1 MGWGFESLQGHAKRR
16 GKLPRFKYNIGQ
28 KVLYRGK
35 EYEVQFQDRKGVRD
49 PNEAVYYLKDGP
61 MVKESDLKKA

>member
-1 MGWGFESLQGHAKRR
+1 M
-16 GKLPRFKYNIGQ
+16 PRFKYNIGQ